1 MTSILAFFPGHTV
14 TTVVPVVNPVLKGI
28 NRVCVCVASAFSRCT
43 VNNSTNNRQTF
54 YFRNLHNTT
63 TLSCFVAFLP
73 YFCLSLSLK
82 IPAQMCESASVS
94 LSHQVKMM
102 MVVVVGRMRMMSFHG
117 DSDRLRCDY
126 NLTFSL
132 SLQEVRADK

>member
-1 MTSILAFFPGHTV
+1 MKSILAFFPGHTV

-28 NRVCVCVASAFSRCT
+28 NCVCVASAFSRCT

-54 YFRNLHNTT
+54 YFRNLHNMT

-82 IPAQMCESASVS
+82 IPAQMCESVS

-102 MVVVVGRMRMMSFHG
+102 VVVVVRMRMMSFHG
-117 DSDRLRCDY
+117 DSDRLRCDH